1 MPSQKFENLLNL
13 ALDTSMEEREKSL
26 ELNVGY
32 EGEDNTWELIVK
44 YHGDLRAGMSSF
56 FALPQGALLQI
67 EELIAGYAI
76 MTVPASMIDAL
87 AAVEE
92 IEYIEKPKRLFF
104 GVLQGKIASCI
115 APGSQLATAL
125 RGQGVLVAVID
136 SGIAWRN
143 RDFCNVD
150 GSSRILYLWDQTL
163 QAEQVRE
170 RIMESGLFSPEEGVI
185 SGEEPVSQEEG
196 TVSGEEA
203 VAAEEE
209 NVSEDGILPGDQK
222 LEYTP
227 PEGFYTGVEFNQAQ
241 INAALNAPSELEGN
255 LLVPSLDTSGHGTAV
270 AGIAAGNGAGSDG
283 VYAGVAP
290 ESELIIVKL
299 GTPRPDSFPRTT
311 ELMRALT
318 YVVRK
323 SLELKRPVAVNLSF
337 GNTYGAHNGTSLLER
352 FIDNVSEIGR
362 NVICVGSGNEGASG
376 GHTGGSVGVT
386 VGGASGSAAG
396 GAGGAVGSVAGGAGG
411 AAGSLAGGAGGAGGI
426 SGGAAGSLAGGTGGA
441 GGISGGAVGVGS
453 SPAAV
458 VELVIGNYEA
468 GMNVQLWKD
477 YVDRY
482 RIRLI
487 SPTGESFSVDTDR
500 AGRQTYF
507 LEQTR
512 ILLYNGE
519 PAPYLTS
526 QEIYF
531 DFLPLE
537 NRSYI
542 NSGVWTFELEAVKTI
557 TGNYTFYLP
566 SETVRSEQTRFLT
579 PTPSVTLTIPSTASK
594 VITVGAYQSGLEA
607 YADFSGR
614 GYLYQDRLGGRIE
627 GSFIKPDL
635 AAPGVGILAPTRAGA
650 YEPVSGTSFATPF
663 VTGAAALLMQW
674 GIVDGNDP
682 YLYGEKVKAYLR
694 KGAQPIRGERE
705 YPNERVG
712 YGALCVGG
720 SLHL

>member
-1 MPSQKFENLLNL
+1 MDSQKFENILNL
-13 ALDTSMEEREKSL
+13 ALDTPAEERDRSL
-26 ELNVGY
+26 ELNIGY
-32 EGEDNTWELIVK
+32 EEEDNTWELIVK
-44 YHGDLRAGMSSF
+44 YHGSLRDGLSPF
-56 FALPQGALLQI
+56 LALPQGRLLRI

-76 MTVPASMIDAL
+76 LAVPESFMESL

-104 GVLQGKIASCI
+104 DVLQGKIDSCI
-115 APGSQLATAL
+115 IPGSPLTDSL
-125 RGQGVLVAVID
+125 RGRGVLVAVID

-143 RDFCNVD
+143 RDFRNAD
-150 GSSRILYLWDQTL
+150 GTTRILYLWDQTL
-163 QAEQVRE
+163 QAGQVWE
-170 RIMESGLFSPEEGVI
+170 RIS
-185 SGEEPVSQEEG
+185 
-196 TVSGEEA
+196 
-203 VAAEEE
+203 EEE
-209 NVSEDGILPGDQK
+209 LLPEDRRETYAPPPG
-222 LEYTP
+222 
-227 PEGFYTGVEFNQAQ
+227 FVTGVEFSRAQ
-241 INAALNAPSELEGN
+241 INEALAASSESDGT
-255 LLVPSLDTSGHGTAV
+255 LLVPSVDTSGHGTAV

-290 ESELIIVKL
+290 ESELLIVKL
-299 GTPRPDSFPRTT
+299 GTPGPNAFPRTT

-323 SLELKRPVAVNLSF
+323 SLELQRPLAVNLSF

-376 GHTGGSVGVT
+376 GHTGGSVGV
-386 VGGASGSAAG
+386 VSGSAA
-396 GAGGAVGSVAGGAGG
+396 SEN
-411 AAGSLAGGAGGAGGI
+411 SMQ
-426 SGGAAGSLAGGTGGA
+426 T
-441 GGISGGAVGVGS
+441 
-453 SPAAV
+453 V
-458 VELVIGNYEA
+458 VELVVGNYEM
-468 GMNVQLWKD
+468 GLNVQLWKD

-482 RIRLI
+482 RVWLI
-487 SPTGESFSVDTDR
+487 SPAGKEFMVDTDR
-500 AGRQTYF
+500 PGKQTYL

-531 DFLPLE
+531 DFLPNG

-542 NSGVWTFELEAVKTI
+542 NSGIWTFVLEPIKTV

-566 SETVRSEQTRFLT
+566 SETVRSGQTRFVR
-579 PTPSVTLTIPSTASK
+579 PTPNVTLTIPSTASK
-594 VITVGAYQSGLEA
+594 VITVGAYRTGLEA

-635 AAPGVGILAPTRAGA
+635 VAPGVGVLAPTREGTYGA
-650 YEPVSGTSFATPF
+650 VTGTSFATPF
-663 VTGAAALLMQW
+663 VTGASALLMQW

-694 KGAQPIRGERE
+694 KGATPIRGENE

-712 YGALCVGG
+712 YGALCLAS
-720 SLHL
+720 SLPS